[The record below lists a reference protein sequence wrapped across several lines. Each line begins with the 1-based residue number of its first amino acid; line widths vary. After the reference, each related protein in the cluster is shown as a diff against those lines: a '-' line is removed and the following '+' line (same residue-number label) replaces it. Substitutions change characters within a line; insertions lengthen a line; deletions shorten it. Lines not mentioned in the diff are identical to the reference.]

1 MFDFQHAALGG
12 TFDHFHSGHKRIL
25 DYAFHT
31 AQYVTIGI
39 VGEAPIAVK
48 LFSNMHESF
57 HIRKDA
63 VTSYIRQNEWEKKST
78 ITKLTD
84 IYGPA
89 ADDSTFD
96 VIVVTRETAP
106 NAEKINK
113 KRLQNNLKP
122 LSIVTVPLMKG
133 ADNNVIRSTR
143 IREGVINRDGDPY
156 FSLFTKTKQ
165 LILPPRLRTLLRKP
179 LGQIIE
185 GEERFTSFIAQKAV
199 KIIKRHKPTLLI
211 AVGDIVSQSFIK
223 VGCIPD
229 VCIKD
234 YRSRRKELSYKS
246 LIKENH
252 ILNPPGSVRQEAVK
266 EMKKAIDRSITS
278 KIPQTVVIKGEE
290 DLLALPAI
298 MLAPLGSIVVYG
310 QWDFGIVIVQITEN
324 MKQKVAGIVRQF
336 ES

>member
-133 ADNNVIRSTR
+133 ATSSVQHEFVKASSIEMGIHISVYLQKQNSSSFLHGS
-143 IREGVINRDGDPY
+143 E
-156 FSLFTKTKQ
+156 LF
-165 LILPPRLRTLLRKP
+165 
-179 LGQIIE
+179 
-185 GEERFTSFIAQKAV
+185 
-199 KIIKRHKPTLLI
+199 
-211 AVGDIVSQSFIK
+211 
-223 VGCIPD
+223 
-229 VCIKD
+229 
-234 YRSRRKELSYKS
+234 
-246 LIKENH
+246 
-252 ILNPPGSVRQEAVK
+252 
-266 EMKKAIDRSITS
+266 
-278 KIPQTVVIKGEE
+278 
-290 DLLALPAI
+290 
-298 MLAPLGSIVVYG
+298 
-310 QWDFGIVIVQITEN
+310 
-324 MKQKVAGIVRQF
+324 
-336 ES
+336 